1 MVDCVKDGPLISCI
15 FIQYAVSFRSNKLNT
30 LVTKL
35 HEFLGHSPDD
45 ESIDSQD
52 ISNGEDPYCRLN
64 IINKCK

>member
-1 MVDCVKDGPLISCI
+1 MVNLVKGCPLISLI
-15 FIQYAVSFRSNKLNT
+15 FIHTICCVSFRSSKLNT

-52 ISNGEDPYCRLN
+52 ISNGEDPY
-64 IINKCK
+64 